1 MTSTTAAATG
11 LRVRDLMTYQP
22 VTCGTSASMDAVLRA
37 MAEYDCGTLLVVDAT
52 GRLAGIIAED
62 EVCRAMLEFG
72 TGLRQLSVKD
82 IMSPQVFSCSPDD
95 AAGVAREIMRDLHLG
110 RLPVTDKLGRPVG
123 VLWMDALGLSGRSPA
138 LRSHAS

>member
-1 MTSTTAAATG
+1 
-11 LRVRDLMTYQP
+11 
-22 VTCGTSASMDAVLRA
+22 
-37 MAEYDCGTLLVVDAT
+37 
-52 GRLAGIIAED
+52 LAGIIAED
-62 EVCRAMLEFG
+62 DVCRAMLEFG

-95 AAGVAREIMRDLHLG
+95 AAGVAQEIMRDLHLG